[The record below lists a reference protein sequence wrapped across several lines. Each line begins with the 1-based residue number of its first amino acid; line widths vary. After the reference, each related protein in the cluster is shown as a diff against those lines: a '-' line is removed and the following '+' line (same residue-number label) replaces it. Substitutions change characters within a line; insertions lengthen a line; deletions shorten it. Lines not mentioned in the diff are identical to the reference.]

1 MADTVDDDPY
11 KFERMGTGVGGKST
25 LRIRSSALKNFE
37 EFLLTRKYPNDVK
50 TLNQIPAAIVLDVS
64 LWQEYGK

>member
-1 MADTVDDDPY
+1 
-11 KFERMGTGVGGKST
+11 MGTGVGGKST

-37 EFLLTRKYPNDVK
+37 EFLLMKKYPNDVK
-50 TLNQIPAAIVLDVS
+50 TLNPIPAAIVLDVC